1 MGCARSRQ
9 SGGHGQERG
18 NAPILGGRGQS
29 YERAGQPRKCSRP
42 SQGGL
47 AALQYW
53 ICKLRREAEGAR
65 RPPAAASSELRLVP
79 VRVAPQTTA
88 TFEHAGRVEVRFGG
102 LSIRVPMGS
111 DPRYVA
117 SVVAAMKA
125 TAC

>member
-1 MGCARSRQ
+1 MGKREETRRFWADVVSR
-9 SGGHGQERG
+9 
-18 NAPILGGRGQS
+18 
-29 YERAGQPRKCSRP
+29 YERAGQPRKVF
-42 SQGGL
+42 
-47 AALQYW
+47 AANHDVGRAAVQYW

>member
-1 MGCARSRQ
+1 MGKREETRRFWTDMVSR
-9 SGGHGQERG
+9 
-18 NAPILGGRGQS
+18 
-29 YERAGQPRKCSRP
+29 YERAGQPRKVFAANHDVGR
-42 SQGGL
+42 